1 MCVSQCYFIV
11 LFILRI
17 VILHSDFEPASD
29 PRTGE
34 IFCISEALQVVLGL
48 ILPPDKADDGVH
60 ADHVDPGL
68 FHGQLLLG
76 LEEHGHQV
84 IFAFSILVPVAKLLY
99 GFHVLLCN
107 DFLLLLRG
115 FRHLVVHVNLPD
127 QVLLLNYVLP
137 LFD

>member
-1 MCVSQCYFIV
+1 MSQRYFLV
-11 LFILRI
+11 LFILPV
-17 VILHSDFEPASD
+17 VILHRNFEPASD

-34 IFCISEALQVVLGL
+34 IFCICEALHVVLGP
-48 ILPPDKADDGVH
+48 ILLPDKADDGVH

-76 LEEHGHQV
+76 LEEHGHQAF
-84 IFAFSILVPVAKLLY
+84 FALSILVPVAELLD

-115 FRHLVVHVNLPD
+115 L
-127 QVLLLNYVLP
+127 
-137 LFD
+137 